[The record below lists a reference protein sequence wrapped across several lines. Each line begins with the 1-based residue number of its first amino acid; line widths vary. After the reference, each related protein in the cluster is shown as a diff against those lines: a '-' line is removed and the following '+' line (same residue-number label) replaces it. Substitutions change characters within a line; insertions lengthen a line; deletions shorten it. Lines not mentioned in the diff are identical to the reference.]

1 MFYSFFNQK
10 KGLVPL
16 ITYFRKT
23 KTRGYETPKKRTAK
37 KSTMQSPWD
46 PGGAIY
52 MNTPRGSTTP
62 VSGEYTHTSRLVK
75 GERKE
80 QKKKYTLMI

>member
-1 MFYSFFNQK
+1 
-10 KGLVPL
+10 
-16 ITYFRKT
+16 
-23 KTRGYETPKKRTAK
+23 
-37 KSTMQSPWD
+37 MQSPWD